1 MISEMMSINDFKSL
15 LQILSESCAQ
25 TGILDLSNKNINSLD
40 LIKELTQW
48 IKENNPIQIYLENC
62 ELDDEKIKYLSE
74 LIETNSIQLLCLRF
88 NKITD
93 KSTNKICNMLRKNS
107 TLKCI
112 DLLRNNLVDIDPL
125 ITLLCQS
132 SYLESVCGLWSHFRE
147 LVIRDEIS
155 TADAQMIAAEMKK
168 NKNLAFLD
176 ANYSENLN
184 AIGMSLVDN
193 TVLNSLKLLGV
204 NFSINFANTLATGL
218 SNNSSLK
225 TLSIAAS
232 NSSNIKRV
240 GLAEA
245 ENNKALHVIIK
256 SLEKNDGLTTLRLEN
271 FNFQIETYQA
281 LANLIKVN
289 KNLLYLGF
297 FSCNMNISGLSIIS
311 KSLESNLC
319 LRYLNLIGNDFKSDD
334 LSPIETYILK
344 RKLPLLIR

>member
-1 MISEMMSINDFKSL
+1 MISELISLNDFRLL
-15 LQILSESCAQ
+15 LQSLSEPCSQ

-48 IKENNPIQIYLENC
+48 IKDNNPIQIYLENC

-74 LIETNSIQLLCLRF
+74 FIETSHSIQLLCLRS

-93 KSTNKICNMLRKNS
+93 KGLNVICNMLGKNN

-125 ITLLCQS
+125 LTVLRQS

-155 TADAQMIAAEMKK
+155 ATDAEMIAAEMKK

-184 AIGMSLVDN
+184 VIGMSLVDN

-204 NFSINFANTLATGL
+204 NFSINFANTLAAGL

-225 TLSIAAS
+225 SLSIAAS
-232 NSSNIKRV
+232 SKSNIKRV
-240 GLAEA
+240 GEA
-245 ENNKALHVIIK
+245 ENNKALHIIIK
-256 SLEKNDGLTTLRLEN
+256 SLEKNDSLTTLRLEN

-297 FSCNMNISGLSIIS
+297 FSCNINISGLSIIS

-319 LRYLNLIGNDFKSDD
+319 LKYLNLIGNDFKSDD

-344 RKLPLLIR
+344 RKFPLLIR